1 MTLERYDPPANSP
14 ALINPTTDSWTV
26 VLADVIALATN
37 IANTDFVPKDMRG
50 SVPKVVAAILHSRE
64 LGLPPMTGLAA
75 SYVINGRVGVSA
87 EAMRALIDQAGHS
100 IRITEMTAARCVMKG
115 RRSTWDQGEW
125 TTVSYT
131 MQEAVTAG
139 DANKNPNY
147 RTRPSDMLLARCTTR
162 LARMLF
168 ADVIHGMRS
177 VEELQD
183 MTADSDGVLLPLEQS
198 SAKVSRQSA
207 TPAPAVEDGTPAAL
221 GGAAPTAMGGVP
233 APGEAA
239 SEQRPAA
246 SPGRKRA
253 PLTPRGRATQ
263 PSPEPAPEPTLDA
276 EPDEDGVYDVAIV
289 EPGEQPNV
297 TPLAAAKAEIRAKN
311 IVTVQM
317 QYERILGKPVSR
329 DERIM
334 FTRLLVGRDDV
345 DSTNDLT
352 SDDLREL
359 LKKLERTR
367 DRDQLE
373 TYVGSLT
380 EGGE

>member
-1 MTLERYDPPANSP
+1 MDLSDTIIPKSDQINADDLIAGPQTFTVREVKRGAAEQPVDIMLVETERAYRPSKSMRRVLVTAWGNEGAAYAGRKLTLYRDAEVRFGGDKVGGIKISHLSHIDGPLSVM
-14 ALINPTTDSWTV
+14 LT
-26 VLADVIALATN
+26 AT
-37 IANTDFVPKDMRG
+37 RG
-50 SVPKVVAAILHSRE
+50 SRKPHAVAVLVDH
-64 LGLPPMTGLAA
+64 
-75 SYVINGRVGVSA
+75 
-87 EAMRALIDQAGHS
+87 
-100 IRITEMTAARCVMKG
+100 
-115 RRSTWDQGEW
+115 
-125 TTVSYT
+125 
-131 MQEAVTAG
+131 
-139 DANKNPNY
+139 
-147 RTRPSDMLLARCTTR
+147 TRPAPLPVEQRIEMALKSFASINVSEDR
-162 LARMLF
+162 LEAKLGKLRTQWGAQEVDHLGSWYN
-168 ADVIHGMRS
+168 AITKDGI
-177 VEELQD
+177 D
-183 MTADSDGVLLPLEQS
+183 ADSLLPS
-198 SAKVSRQSA
+198 DSRPDA
-207 TPAPAVEDGTPAAL
+207 LGGAPAVEDGTPAAL

-334 FTRLLVGRDDV
+334 FTRLLVGRDDI